1 MLQTQSVS
9 AGLLN
14 ILKKLMAL
22 EELKNFRLVGGTA
35 LALQYGHRVSVDI
48 DLFTD
53 KSFDKS
59 LILAAI
65 NEKCQLERVS
75 KTANGLTFFIEE
87 IKIDL
92 CNWAVP
98 FIGELIESDGIRMSA
113 PEDIAAFKLDA
124 IINRKEQKDYYDLY
138 FLLAHFSFHSLIQTY
153 RQKYPY
159 NNIKDIFTAVAN
171 ISEADFSAAPNLI
184 APLPWDVVKDSIRD
198 QGKIYLETLQ
208 QQKITE
214 EQTKQA
220 AIEKLLKQKTQH
232 QKKTDLD

>member
-14 ILKKLMAL
+14 ILKNLMAV

-35 LALQYGHRVSVDI
+35 LALQYGHRVSIDI

-53 KSFDKS
+53 KSFDKH
-59 LILAAI
+59 LVLGAI
-65 NEKCQLERVS
+65 NAKYQPERIS

-98 FIGELIESDGIRMSA
+98 FIRELIEDEGIRMSA

-124 IINRKEQKDYYDLY
+124 IINRKEQKDYYDLF
-138 FLLAHFSFHSLIQTY
+138 FLLAHFSFQNLINSY
-153 RQKYPY
+153 KQKYPY
-159 NNIKDIFTAVAN
+159 NNIKDIFTAIAN
-171 ISEADFSAAPNLI
+171 ISEADVSASPNVV
-184 APLPWDVVKDSIRD
+184 APLRWDVVKESIKD
-198 QGKIYLETLQ
+198 QSKIYLATFQ

-214 EQTKQA
+214 EQIKQA
-220 AIEKLLKQKTQH
+220 AMEKLLEQRAQ
-232 QKKTDLD
+232 QKKNDLD